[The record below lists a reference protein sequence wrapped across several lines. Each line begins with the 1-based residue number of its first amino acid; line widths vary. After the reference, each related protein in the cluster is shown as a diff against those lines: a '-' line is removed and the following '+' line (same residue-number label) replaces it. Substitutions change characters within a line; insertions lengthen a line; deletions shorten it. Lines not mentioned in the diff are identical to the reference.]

1 MALEPATLRLL
12 DPVEAELLALRLHRP
27 HSAGPAA
34 VLDAL
39 LRHCKALHAGRRKSA
54 AASTALECLG
64 LEVRAA
70 ATAAVTLKALRLK
83 VRAAAAALKCGSAA
97 SAAAAAAMR
106 RLSLS
111 ATAVGSAAAMFAGL
125 R

>member
-1 MALEPATLRLL
+1 LALEPATLRLL

-54 AASTALECLG
+54 ASSAALERLG
-64 LEVRAA
+64 LEVRTA
-70 ATAAVTLKALRLK
+70 ATAAALKG
-83 VRAAAAALKCGSAA
+83 RAASSATVTWTTA
-97 SAAAAAAMR
+97 TVGPTAAMR
-106 RLSLS
+106 RLRLS